1 MRSFLII
8 QRRIDVWLIYIYIT
22 KEEYDAIS
30 FCSEEITSLVEGG
43 AEDEYVKEA
52 DNALRSIA
60 SIQRKYRKALK
71 RENALQDAKA
81 AVKKLHPELKGEF
94 YDKLVKNVVEQLIN
108 GGKNG
113 KDQENE
119 EGCRRN
125 GQASWHTDRQR
136 PAAFPQRITQQVTI
150 YQ

>member
-1 MRSFLII
+1 MIISLAMRSFLII
-8 QRRIDVWLIYIYIT
+8 QRRIDVWLIYIYIYIT

-113 KDQENE
+113 KD
-119 EGCRRN
+119 
-125 GQASWHTDRQR
+125 
-136 PAAFPQRITQQVTI
+136 
-150 YQ
+150 

>member
-1 MRSFLII
+1 MAN
-8 QRRIDVWLIYIYIT
+8 IYIT

-81 AVKKLHPELKGEF
+81 AVKKLHPELIKGEF
-94 YDKLVKNVVEQLIN
+94 YNKLVKNVAEQLIN

-113 KDQENE
+113 KD
-119 EGCRRN
+119 
-125 GQASWHTDRQR
+125 
-136 PAAFPQRITQQVTI
+136 
-150 YQ
+150 

>member
-1 MRSFLII
+1 MAN
-8 QRRIDVWLIYIYIT
+8 IYIT

-30 FCSEEITSLVEGG
+30 FCREEITSAVEGG
-43 AEDEYVKEA
+43 ADDEYVKAA
-52 DNALRSIA
+52 DNALMAIV

-94 YDKLVKNVVEQLIN
+94 YNKLVKIVAEQLIN

-113 KDQENE
+113 KD
-119 EGCRRN
+119 
-125 GQASWHTDRQR
+125 
-136 PAAFPQRITQQVTI
+136 
-150 YQ
+150 

>member
-1 MRSFLII
+1 MAN
-8 QRRIDVWLIYIYIT
+8 IYIT

-81 AVKKLHPELKGEF
+81 VVKKLHPELKGEF
-94 YDKLVKNVVEQLIN
+94 YNKLVKNVAEQLIN

-113 KDQENE
+113 KD
-119 EGCRRN
+119 
-125 GQASWHTDRQR
+125 
-136 PAAFPQRITQQVTI
+136 
-150 YQ
+150 

>member
-1 MRSFLII
+1 MAN
-8 QRRIDVWLIYIYIT
+8 IYIYIT

-108 GGKNG
+108 GGKMAKIKSTKKGVG
-113 KDQENE
+113 KTVKLVGVQIDN
-119 EGCRRN
+119 
-125 GQASWHTDRQR
+125 DL
-136 PAAFPQRITQQVTI
+136 FPYLKEQSNKSRFINNLLREHF
-150 YQ
+150 